1 MGMIINAPLTHK
13 HCPSEHYCLCLRLV
27 NWREELRDMQHIL
40 LFLQDFFPP
49 VFFFFLPRQKILFTG
64 CHFKEGFEECAAEHW
79 AIYVGFCSWKVYL
92 DVIWYSLHSLCE
104 SRPFTVAMP
113 GVGRKRELEC
123 YRSPDKDCSHCQ
135 VSRPGQLNT
144 GGDPST
150 YAHPWDRDLEKR
162 DGNRR
167 GCQRVRFKV
176 SSLWRQLICWKRYK
190 VNNLKFSRTLYF
202 LLLQMSRLVYYEQL
216 CMNGE

>member
-1 MGMIINAPLTHK
+1 MCSRAWG
-13 HCPSEHYCLCLRLV
+13 YLCG
-27 NWREELRDMQHIL
+27 IL
-40 LFLQDFFPP
+40 LMESIFGCDLIFTTFP
-49 VFFFFLPRQKILFTG
+49 LWEL
-64 CHFKEGFEECAAEHW
+64 A
-79 AIYVGFCSWKVYL
+79 
-92 DVIWYSLHSLCE
+92 LHSSTAW
-104 SRPFTVAMP
+104 SRE
-113 GVGRKRELEC
+113 RKREPEC

-190 VNNLKFSRTLYF
+190 VNNIKVQQDIIFSF
-202 LLLQMSRLVYYEQL
+202 AANVQACLLCTIMHEWQRMSF
-216 CMNGE
+216 